1 MVDPDTL
8 KVGDVFY
15 TVKEKS
21 NMLARKKIHQEI
33 DGEIWFKYDRP
44 PRSYEI
50 VSYEILGI
58 IRKQLEG
65 EWSDKYEDKIDLDT
79 QYCVKK
85 QVETSNADF
94 IAEFYFYD
102 EYHLFYMDKNEALKY
117 KEKLEKKALEMD
129 MK

>member
-1 MVDPDTL
+1 MVDPNTL

-44 PRSYEI
+44 TRSYEI
-50 VSYEILGI
+50 VSYRIVGI
-58 IRKQLEG
+58 IRKELEG
-65 EWSDKYEDKIDLDT
+65 EWSDNFADRMDLDT
-79 QYCVKK
+79 QFYVIR
-85 QVETSNADF
+85 EIEGEHRHYT
-94 IAEFYFYD
+94 EFYFHD
-102 EYHLFYMDKNEALKY
+102 EYHLFYMDKNEAL
-117 KEKLEKKALEMD
+117 ERKALLGKIAIEMD

>member
-1 MVDPDTL
+1 MVDPNTL

-44 PRSYEI
+44 ARSYEI
-50 VSYEILGI
+50 VSYRIEGI
-58 IRKQLEG
+58 IRKKLEG
-65 EWSDKYEDKIDLDT
+65 EWNDSYDFDLDN
-79 QYCVKK
+79 QYYVER
-85 QVETSNADF
+85 QVENSNPHYT
-94 IAEFYFYD
+94 EFYFHD
-102 EYHLFYMDKNEALKY
+102 EYDLFYMDENEALAHKA
-117 KEKLEKKALEMD
+117 KLEKEAMEMD